1 MRFWAAA
8 DPGPAMV
15 PGNRRA
21 VRYDGREPVESPTV
35 HHTTGIARRP
45 RPTPARP
52 RALRPLPITL
62 LVAMLIATQAMVLSH
77 ELEHVAHAHEEPCA
91 LHDAAEHLAMAS
103 APGPGPAVALL
114 PARRPV
120 TPVLV
125 APPQIPS
132 HPSDARAPPLLP

>member
-1 MRFWAAA
+1 M
-8 DPGPAMV
+8 
-15 PGNRRA
+15 
-21 VRYDGREPVESPTV
+21 
-35 HHTTGIARRP
+35 HHTTGIALRP

-52 RALRPLPITL
+52 RTSRPLLIML
-62 LVAMLIATQAMVLSH
+62 LVAMLIATQAMALAH

-103 APGPGPAVALL
+103 APGPGPAVPLL